1 MKKHLVAT
9 LLVAVMC
16 LLTLSACSVVAGL
29 ENDVNITLN
38 VNGNALDGNYVV
50 NTFNNAIVP
59 VPEAPKGDV
68 FLGWTV
74 DKDWQNKEHRRRG
87 VVAKQRSYPLRRRKG
102 LRR

>member
-59 VPEAPKGDV
+59 VPEAPKGGRQTRTGKTKT
-68 FLGWTV
+68 LPTW
-74 DKDWQNKEHRRRG
+74 RC
-87 VVAKQRSYPLRRRKG
+87 RKTKV
-102 LRR
+102 LSVTTT

>member
-29 ENDVNITLN
+29 EKDVNITLN

-68 FLGWTV
+68 FWAGRQTRTGKTRTSPTW
-74 DKDWQNKEHRRRG
+74 RC
-87 VVAKQRSYPLRRRKG
+87 RKTKV
-102 LRR
+102 LSVTTT

>member
-59 VPEAPKGDV
+59 VPEAPKGCLV
-68 FLGWTV
+68 RQG
-74 DKDWQNKEHRRRG
+74 KDI
-87 VVAKQRSYPLRRRKG
+87 RSQSWRNGRISDRA
-102 LRR
+102 

>member
-59 VPEAPKGDV
+59 VPHPKVMYFWAGRQTRT
-68 FLGWTV
+68 GKTRTSPTW
-74 DKDWQNKEHRRRG
+74 RC
-87 VVAKQRSYPLRRRKG
+87 RKTKV
-102 LRR
+102 LSVTTT